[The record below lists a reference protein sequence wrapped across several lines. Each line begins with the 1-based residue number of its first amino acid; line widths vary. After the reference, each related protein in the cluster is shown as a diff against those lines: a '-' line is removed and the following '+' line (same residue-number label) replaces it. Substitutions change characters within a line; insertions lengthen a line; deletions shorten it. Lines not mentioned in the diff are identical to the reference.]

1 MALKD
6 NDVYHREI
14 VTEISKEQDM
24 DRRVVDFI
32 ATHPFLFIS
41 RIMRNVLDLKSIM
54 VRYFGKFA
62 IRSNSKK
69 TKAQKELQPLQLTE

>member
-1 MALKD
+1 MALKRSD
-6 NDVYHREI
+6 PYHVEI
-14 VTEISKEQDM
+14 INEIAKEQNL

-41 RIMRNVLDLKSIM
+41 RIMRNPKALQSIM

-62 IRSNSKK
+62 IRNNSKK
-69 TKAQKELQPLQLTE
+69 LKIQKELQLS